1 MNPLMSAWEE
11 GGSLSFDVTGDAGA
25 AAFIFSKE
33 VRMENKRTL
42 SPMEVSAFCAQI
54 AMMLKAA
61 IPLNDGM
68 AIMEEDSRDEHE
80 KKRLKAMA
88 DEVELGTP
96 LSLAMEQAGG
106 FPDYVLTMAKVGEAS
121 GNLELVMDSLAAY
134 YEKEDNLRKTVKDAL
149 TYPLVMTAMMFI
161 VLYVLMVKVMPI
173 FQGVFSQLGTSISPF
188 AQGAIRFG
196 GIFSQAA
203 LAVTAVFV
211 AVCLI
216 LYLLGKRN
224 IRFSWLEKCKAA
236 LLERSAIY
244 QKIHIRRFAGV
255 TAMLMR
261 AGMDTLELLELTKK
275 LVASPSFADK
285 IDKCSDT
292 LAESGSFVEGLKQ
305 MGIFSGFH
313 RQMLA
318 VGSRA
323 GRLDEVLNEI
333 EAYYEEDVER
343 SFESAIGK
351 FEPTVVAVLSIVV
364 GLILMAV
371 MLPLVGLL
379 SSMG

>member
-1 MNPLMSAWEE
+1 
-11 GGSLSFDVTGDAGA
+11 
-25 AAFIFSKE
+25 
-33 VRMENKRTL
+33 MEKNRTL

-68 AIMEEDSRDEHE
+68 AIMEEDSRNEEE
-80 KKRLKAMA
+80 KKRLKEMA

-96 LSLAMEQAGG
+96 LSLAMEQVGG

-134 YEKEDNLRKTVKDAL
+134 YEKEDNLRKTIKDAL

-203 LAVTAVFV
+203 LAVAAVFV
-211 AVCLI
+211 AVCLL
-216 LYLLGKRN
+216 LYLLSKRN
-224 IRFSWLEKCKAA
+224 IRFGWLEKCKAA
-236 LLERSAIY
+236 ILERSTIY
-244 QKIHIRRFAGV
+244 RKIHIRRFTGV

-275 LVASPSFADK
+275 LVASPSFVNK

-292 LAESGSFVEGLKQ
+292 LAESGSFVDGLKE

-323 GRLDEVLNEI
+323 GRLDEVLQEI

-351 FEPTVVAVLSIVV
+351 FEPTVVAVLSIAV